1 VITVSCTIMHASFDS
16 KRKKTVQELLY
27 QLHCSNSNTEFL
39 SVDLISD
46 QFKMGAWWTAKKCWE
61 KGAISKATH
70 HLVLQDDIKLCYN
83 FCAGLKKVIS
93 AYPNDIISLF
103 YGPRKNFNGTSRW
116 GIAESAWGQAI
127 VMPVEFV
134 KEFLSWDKE
143 NICPSLKHDDSRL
156 ALFTSKTGKTAK
168 VPFPNLVNHRDGEIR
183 SVMGNHGGKK
193 RNTEYFMGSN
203 DPVTYDWND
212 KSNQMKSIR
221 SLSEYKRYL
230 LK

>member
-1 VITVSCTIMHASFDS
+1 MAKKTTSVKEKEPVNEIGEKIAKTIENVITDE
-16 KRKKTVQELLY
+16 R
-27 QLHCSNSNTEFL
+27 
-39 SVDLISD
+39 
-46 QFKMGAWWTAKKCWE
+46 
-61 KGAISKATH
+61 
-70 HLVLQDDIKLCYN
+70 
-83 FCAGLKKVIS
+83 
-93 AYPNDIISLF
+93 
-103 YGPRKNFNGTSRW
+103 
-116 GIAESAWGQAI
+116 
-127 VMPVEFV
+127 VEFV

-203 DPVTYDWND
+203 DPLSYDWND